1 MTAKEENL
9 PLLQLIQDQGSSG
22 TDQYF
27 EYTFNIG
34 EKNEFQIRVKGG
46 QLGGS
51 VPDEMLSNLAE
62 YEMLNV
68 QIFECPRAA
77 PRSLDN
83 LEVWS
88 MNAQPIYTDI
98 DDRFSGQPWSQDCG
112 ITKNLTG
119 KMGLF
124 SFIDASPDTVCDI
137 VRHCQKLVG
146 LKAFW

>member
-34 EKNEFQIRVKGG
+34 KKNEFQIRVSGG

-51 VPDEMLSNLAE
+51 IPDEMLSSLSE

-68 QIFECPRAA
+68 KIFECPRI
-77 PRSLDN
+77 D
-83 LEVWS
+83 VWS
-88 MNAQPIYTDI
+88 LNAQPIHPETDN
-98 DDRFSGQPWSQDCG
+98 RFSSQPWSQG
-112 ITKNLTG
+112 SYTAKRY
-119 KMGLF
+119 MGNTSIETYL
-124 SFIDASPDTVCDI
+124 IVSPDTVCDI
-137 VRHCQKLVG
+137 VHYCQKLAE
-146 LKAFW
+146 LKVFW